1 VDEMR
6 KRLVLATRNPG
17 KVREFRR
24 MLGDLKVDLV
34 GLDATGVT
42 DEVAETGSSYED
54 NAVLKAE
61 GYAKLTGEM
70 VLADDSGLEVDAL
83 DGRPGVLSARYGGPG
98 LTDEQRV
105 QKLLEE
111 LKDVRGW
118 KRTARFRA
126 VVAIAGAGVPGG
138 VQTKEG
144 VVEGSIAHQPIGK
157 NGFGY
162 DPVFWIASQAKTTA
176 ELSGDAKDAL
186 SHRGVAVR
194 KMLPVLQQIL
204 G

>member
-1 VDEMR
+1 MR
-6 KRLVLATRNPG
+6 RRLVLATRNAG
-17 KVREFRR
+17 KIREFRR
-24 MLGDLKVDLV
+24 LLGGIDVDLV
-34 GLDATGVT
+34 GLDEAGVT
-42 DEVAETGSSYED
+42 EDVAETGSTFEE

-61 GYAKLTGEM
+61 GYANLTGEL
-70 VLADDSGLEVDAL
+70 VIADDSGLEVDAL

-105 QKLLEE
+105 QKLLDD

-126 VVAIAGAGVPGG
+126 VVAIAGTGVPGG
-138 VQTKEG
+138 AQTAEG
-144 VVEGSIAHQPIGK
+144 VVEGAISHEPIGK

-162 DPVFWIASQAKTTA
+162 DPVFWIASLAKTTA
-176 ELSGDAKDAL
+176 ELSGEAKDSL
-186 SHRGVAVR
+186 SHRGAAVR
-194 KMLPVLQQIL
+194 KMLPALEQIL

>member
-1 VDEMR
+1 MR
-6 KRLVLATRNPG
+6 RRLVLATRNPG

-24 MLGDLKVDLV
+24 LLDGFDVDLV
-34 GLDATGVT
+34 GLHETGVT
-42 DEVAETGSSYED
+42 VEVDETGSTFED
-54 NAVLKAE
+54 NAVLKAKA
-61 GYAKLTGEM
+61 YAAATGEL
-70 VLADDSGLEVDAL
+70 VIADDSGLEVDAL
-83 DGRPGVLSARYGGPG
+83 GGQPGVMSARYGGPG
-98 LTDEQRV
+98 LDDKGRV
-105 QKLLEE
+105 QKLLDE

-138 VQTKEG
+138 VQTAEG
-144 VVEGSIAHQPIGK
+144 VVEGAIAHEPIGK

-176 ELSGDAKDAL
+176 ELSGEAKDSL
-186 SHRGVAVR
+186 SHRGAAVR
-194 KMLPVLQQIL
+194 KMLPILEKIL